1 MYDAKANRAFR
12 NDHDARINV
21 GKHMPKINRIPG
33 GDFSY
38 GRANRPQTPVDG
50 IIRNEFGEESVSH
63 LQQKYVVWKQMQ
75 NSTKGLTGIRMTNAQ
90 IAADNAIKSK
100 LATSNPEAAAG
111 TKKEFKLK
119 RFQNVDARTSTKR
132 TGNGY
137 ASKNIVPVQASY
149 EATQE

>member
-1 MYDAKANRAFR
+1 MCLDLTLIVYLRLLKLITFFSLQANRAFR

-63 LQQKYVVWKQMQ
+63 LQQKYVVWKQMV
-75 NSTKGLTGIRMTNAQ
+75 SIQ
-90 IAADNAIKSK
+90 ISPPLYQSD
-100 LATSNPEAAAG
+100 
-111 TKKEFKLK
+111 
-119 RFQNVDARTSTKR
+119 
-132 TGNGY
+132 
-137 ASKNIVPVQASY
+137 
-149 EATQE
+149 